1 MGKRISRESEDSAF
15 DSHTLMPEEIVV
27 LRVFI
32 TEMDAM
38 MARDVLQDAGVAS
51 FVVKDDAGGMEPHL
65 QRTNGV
71 SLMVNNADAEHA
83 NKILK
88 TLISNWKS

>member
-1 MGKRISRESEDSAF
+1 
-15 DSHTLMPEEIVV
+15 MPEEIIV
-27 LRVFI
+27 LRVFA

-38 MARDVLQDAGVAS
+38 MARDVLQDDGVAA

-71 SLMVNNADAEHA
+71 SLMVNRADVDRAH
-83 NKILK
+83 KILK
-88 TLISNWKS
+88 TLTSNWKS

>member
-1 MGKRISRESEDSAF
+1 
-15 DSHTLMPEEIVV
+15 MPEEIIV
-27 LRVFI
+27 LRVFT

-38 MARDVLQDAGVAS
+38 MARDVLQDDGVTT
-51 FVVKDDAGGMEPHL
+51 FVVKDDAGGIQPHL

-71 SLMVNNADAEHA
+71 RLMINRADAERAH
-83 NKILK
+83 KILK